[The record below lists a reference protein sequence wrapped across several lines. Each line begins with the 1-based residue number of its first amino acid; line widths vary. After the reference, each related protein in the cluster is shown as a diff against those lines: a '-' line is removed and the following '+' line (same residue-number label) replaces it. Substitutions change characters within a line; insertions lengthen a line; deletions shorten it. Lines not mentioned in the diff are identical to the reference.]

1 MRNMCNDN
9 HFSDLD
15 FDSFMAHIRFNLK
28 CITNYNHKMICLIN
42 YYATGKFNRLNNMLI
57 SSNVCKSFKTIYL
70 HVITVIS
77 MSQINHY
84 QDESDYA
91 LKRIDG
97 KMLDY
102 ITQINIPSLF
112 LIICIMVFYLA

>member
-1 MRNMCNDN
+1 MLHKNIILVVN
-9 HFSDLD
+9 S
-15 FDSFMAHIRFNLK
+15 HI
-28 CITNYNHKMICLIN
+28 
-42 YYATGKFNRLNNMLI
+42 YAFTH
-57 SSNVCKSFKTIYL
+57 L
-70 HVITVIS
+70 HLMTVKS

>member
-1 MRNMCNDN
+1 MSNQLLCNRD
-9 HFSDLD
+9 
-15 FDSFMAHIRFNLK
+15 
-28 CITNYNHKMICLIN
+28 
-42 YYATGKFNRLNNMLI
+42 RLHNMLI
-57 SSNVCKSFKTIYL
+57 LNKLCKSFRTIYL